1 MEHFAD
7 MPQSLT
13 STRNRFSAS
22 PELPSQLR
30 ELLPTHHCRSKR
42 ERCRQRNSGL
52 TSLLVGVDDTR
63 RRMVRS
69 AGVPVDALVWVGA
82 HLAGIDE
89 AKRVPILKPLVEQV
103 AHEFFTS
110 STSRDTGCRIR
121 SSFLPLA

>member
-1 MEHFAD
+1 
-7 MPQSLT
+7 MPQSLM
-13 STRNRFSAS
+13 STRNRYSAS

-30 ELLPTHHCRSKR
+30 ELLPTHHRRSKR
-42 ERCRQRNSGL
+42 ERCWQRNSGI

-69 AGVPVDALVWVGA
+69 AGVPVDELVWVGA

-89 AKRVPILKPLVEQV
+89 AKRAPILRPLVEQV

-110 STSRDTGCRIR
+110 SRSRDTGCRIR